1 MVRAF
6 AFPALF
12 LVAEV
17 TRRRGGLRDPANL
30 PLAVLAITV
39 ILLVMAPFE
48 NAVSRRYEAEADW
61 RALQTTH
68 DPVSMR
74 RLFERFQDTSLQDPD
89 PPLWA
94 YLWLENHPTLMQ
106 RIAMAERYEVA
117 AERRVSAHNLRMA
130 DTSRHGRPQAPA
142 PLDGRRDRLRVR
154 GRDDRLPL
162 APERVVARV
171 LLPDGDHGD
180 ADRPRLAA
188 ARAGAELLTI
198 AMALTGVAIFGY
210 LATQA
215 VEAIAHEVTGHT
227 RRERRQRRM
236 IDKLENHFI
245 ICGYGRV
252 GRRAAEEIAAAGE
265 PFVVLDLNP
274 AALEM
279 ARERGVLYIEGGGT
293 DDAPHPRRHRRARG
307 LIASADSDSEN
318 VYITLSAHA
327 RRPDLTIVARAS
339 TSEAEAKLRLAGA
352 DRVVRPYA
360 AAGIEMAKLALKP
373 QVAAFLEIATSHG
386 GPDLRFEEIEIHR
399 EYPQAGRTIRELRV
413 RSTTGAVIV
422 ALRKQDGTF
431 DTTPEPDVALE
442 IGDVLIAIG
451 DEAELRALED
461 MFAPKAGVGS

>member
-1 MVRAF
+1 
-6 AFPALF
+6 L
-12 LVAEV
+12 
-17 TRRRGGLRDPANL
+17 
-30 PLAVLAITV
+30 
-39 ILLVMAPFE
+39 
-48 NAVSRRYEAEADW
+48 
-61 RALQTTH
+61 
-68 DPVSMR
+68 
-74 RLFERFQDTSLQDPD
+74 
-89 PPLWA
+89 
-94 YLWLENHPTLMQ
+94 
-106 RIAMAERYEVA
+106 
-117 AERRVSAHNLRMA
+117 
-130 DTSRHGRPQAPA
+130 
-142 PLDGRRDRLRVR
+142 
-154 GRDDRLPL
+154 
-162 APERVVARV
+162 
-171 LLPDGDHGD
+171 
-180 ADRPRLAA
+180 
-188 ARAGAELLTI
+188 
-198 AMALTGVAIFGY
+198 GY

-215 VEAIAHEVTGHT
+215 VEAVAHEVTGHT

-252 GRRAAEEIAAAGE
+252 GRRAAEEIAASGE
-265 PFVVLDLNP
+265 PFVVLDVNP
-274 AALEM
+274 AALEI
-279 ARERGVLYIEGGGT
+279 ARERGVLYVEGSGT
-293 DDAPHPRRHRRARG
+293 EDEILTRAGIDRARG

-339 TSEAEAKLRLAGA
+339 TGEAEAKLRLAGA
-352 DRVVRPYA
+352 ARVVRPYA

-373 QVAAFLEIATSHG
+373 QVAAFLEIVTSHG

-461 MFAPKAGVGS
+461 MFAPKAGVEL